1 VTQYKESANWQA
13 AINLGPKLIAL
24 ADDMPASEQM
34 GLGMQLRQIMV
45 DLPAAVADDLLHG
58 GNTRH
63 LQALKL
69 VATLELIDRVY
80 PALDTASTKTAA
92 DKLATQLLSREEQTA
107 APSAEPQPRPAQ
119 FERDSEAA
127 AEHAGAVAPAPSSTE
142 PSSVPVTPGME
153 PATTHVQVTATSEET
168 HVYPDSE

>member
-1 VTQYKESANWQA
+1 MTQYKESANWQA

-45 DLPAAVADDLLHG
+45 DLPAAVANDLLHG
-58 GNTRH
+58 GNARH

-69 VATLELIDRVY
+69 VAALELIDRVY
-80 PALDTASTKTAA
+80 PALDTASTKSAA
-92 DKLATQLLSREEQTA
+92 DKLATQLLSRDEQTT

-119 FERDSEAA
+119 SERDSEAA
-127 AEHAGAVAPAPSSTE
+127 AEHAGAIEPAPSGAE
-142 PSSVPVTPGME
+142 PSSVPVTPE

-168 HVYPDSE
+168 HVHPDSE